1 MIEGKFLITHLYILV
16 RKVKKNQIISCDC
29 TITTYNH
36 VIITYDSPLK
46 TYDLVLNGQNNTIP
60 TLLQGFG
67 IVYRED

>member
-29 TITTYNH
+29 TIKTYNH

-46 TYDLVLNGQNNTIP
+46 TYDLVLNGQKNTIP